1 MIKKGLVVIP
11 TQGFAN
17 RMKIIASSKIYADDH
32 NLELTVCWI
41 PSEECNINL
50 EDIFIANFF
59 KTITLESL
67 QKTKYCYFGRVHTN
81 TLFDKLDS
89 AINDTVEDFDY
100 ILLEGGHEFCELN
113 RLTFLSK
120 KKEFYTS
127 LQFKSEINDRVN
139 EFFYKIDDRPKIGI
153 HYRDIIQRFDQLD
166 INNNGVVN
174 FTENSPLES
183 FKNTIDKLKHDNSNH
198 FIIVSNSNKAVKY
211 LSENFKDIRFIKT
224 ETSKYDRNN
233 REDMINSII
242 DFLILSKC
250 DMIIGS
256 YFSSFSDEASFFNVI
271 PKVTPLSNNLISKI
285 SETVRN
291 YHCINYSFI
300 DNIAS
305 LNYNDKIFVNEFNL

>member
-1 MIKKGLVVIP
+1 MINKGLVVIP

-17 RMKIIASSKIYADDH
+17 RMKIIASAKIYADDH

-50 EDIFIANFF
+50 EDIFVANFF
-59 KTITLESL
+59 NTITLQSL

-81 TLFDKLDS
+81 SLFDKLDS
-89 AINDTVEDFDY
+89 AINDPIENFDY
-100 ILLEGGHEFCELN
+100 ILLEGGHEFCELK
-113 RLTFLSK
+113 RLEFLSK
-120 KKEFYTS
+120 KREFYRS

-139 EFFYKIDDRPKIGI
+139 EFFYKIDNKPKIGI
-153 HYRDIIQRFDQLD
+153 HYRDIIKRFDQLD
-166 INNNGVVN
+166 IDNNHVVN

-183 FKNTIDKLKHDNSNH
+183 FKNTINKLKNYDLNH
-198 FIIVSNSNKAVKY
+198 FIVVSNSDKAINY
-211 LSENFKDIRFIKT
+211 LSEHITNISFLVT

-233 REDMINSII
+233 KADMIDSVV

-271 PKVTPLSNNLISKI
+271 PKVTPLSNNLIGNI

-291 YHCINYSFI
+291 YHCMNYSFI
-300 DNIAS
+300 DNIAA
-305 LNYNDKIFVNEFNL
+305 LNYNDKMFIDEFKL

>member
-1 MIKKGLVVIP
+1 MINKGLVVIP

-17 RMKIIASSKIYADDH
+17 RMKILASSKIYADDH

-41 PSEECNINL
+41 PSQECNINL

-59 KTITLESL
+59 NTITLDAL
-67 QKTKYCYFGRVHTN
+67 QNTKYCYFGRVHTN
-81 TLFDKLDS
+81 SLFDKLDA
-89 AINDTVEDFDY
+89 AINDPLENFDY

-120 KKEFYTS
+120 KREFYRS

-139 EFFYKIDDRPKIGI
+139 EFFYKIDNRPKIGI
-153 HYRDIIQRFDQLD
+153 HYRDIIKRFDQLD
-166 INNNGVVN
+166 INNNDVVN

-183 FKNTIDKLKHDNSNH
+183 FKNTLNKLNFDNSNH
-198 FIIVSNSNKAVKY
+198 FIVVSNSDKADKY
-211 LSENFKDIRFIKT
+211 LSENFKDITFIKT

-233 REDMINSII
+233 KEDMFNSVI

-300 DNIAS
+300 DNIAA
-305 LNYNDKIFVNEFNL
+305 LNYNDKIFINEFKM

>member
-1 MIKKGLVVIP
+1 MINKGLVVIP

-17 RMKIIASSKIYADDH
+17 RMKIIASAKIYADDH
-32 NLELTVCWI
+32 NLELIVCWI

-50 EDIFIANFF
+50 EDIFVANFF
-59 KTITLESL
+59 NTITLESL

-81 TLFDKLDS
+81 SLFDKLDS
-89 AINDTVEDFDY
+89 AINDPIENFDY
-100 ILLEGGHEFCELN
+100 ILLEGGHEFCELK
-113 RLTFLSK
+113 RLEFLSK
-120 KKEFYTS
+120 KREFYRS

-139 EFFYKIDDRPKIGI
+139 EFFYKIDNKPKIGI
-153 HYRDIIQRFDQLD
+153 HYRDIIGRFDQLD
-166 INNNGVVN
+166 IDNNHVVN

-183 FKNTIDKLKHDNSNH
+183 FKNTINKLKNYDLNH
-198 FIIVSNSNKAVKY
+198 FIVVSNSDKAINY
-211 LSENFKDIRFIKT
+211 LSEHITNISFLVT

-233 REDMINSII
+233 KADMIDSVV

-271 PKVTPLSNNLISKI
+271 PKVTPLSNNLIGNI

-291 YHCINYSFI
+291 YHCMNYSFI
-300 DNIAS
+300 DNIAA
-305 LNYNDKIFVNEFNL
+305 LNYNDKMFIDEFKL